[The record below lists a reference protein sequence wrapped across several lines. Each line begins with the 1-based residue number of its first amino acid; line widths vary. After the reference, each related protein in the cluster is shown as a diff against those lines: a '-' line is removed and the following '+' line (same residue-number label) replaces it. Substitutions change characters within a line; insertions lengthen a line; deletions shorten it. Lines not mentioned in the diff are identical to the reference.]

1 LHYIQIIFNFI
12 IMKTISIIQFLLAFG
27 IGISS
32 LFVLYR
38 IIRYFMMKIYKIEKN
53 NNAFAIFQVGI
64 IISGS
69 FILSSIISP
78 ALNATRFLNPDN
90 NYTLQSLLNT
100 YGYITMFVFIGFFC
114 AILVIASG
122 LFVLFHLTDI
132 NEGEEIKNN
141 NIAVALITAAIIVG
155 LSIIVDEYVGILC
168 EALIPY
174 PQLPTFN

>member
-1 LHYIQIIFNFI
+1 
-12 IMKTISIIQFLLAFG
+12 
-27 IGISS
+27 
-32 LFVLYR
+32 
-38 IIRYFMMKIYKIEKN
+38 MKIYKIEKN

>member
-1 LHYIQIIFNFI
+1 
-12 IMKTISIIQFLLAFG
+12 MKTISIIQFLLAFG

-78 ALNATRFLNPDN
+78 APNATRFLNPDN

>member
-1 LHYIQIIFNFI
+1 
-12 IMKTISIIQFLLAFG
+12 MKTISIIQFLLAFG

-168 EALIPY
+168 DALIPY

>member
-1 LHYIQIIFNFI
+1 
-12 IMKTISIIQFLLAFG
+12 MKTISIIQFLLAFG

-38 IIRYFMMKIYKIEKN
+38 IIRYFMMKLYKIEKN

>member
-1 LHYIQIIFNFI
+1 
-12 IMKTISIIQFLLAFG
+12 MKTISIIQFLLAFG

-38 IIRYFMMKIYKIEKN
+38 IIRYFMMKLYKIEKN

-174 PQLPTFN
+174 PQIPTFN

>member
-1 LHYIQIIFNFI
+1 
-12 IMKTISIIQFLLAFG
+12 MKTISIIQFLLAFG

-100 YGYITMFVFIGFFC
+100 YEYITMFVFIGFFC

>member
-1 LHYIQIIFNFI
+1 
-12 IMKTISIIQFLLAFG
+12 MKTISIIQFLLAFG

-174 PQLPTFN
+174 PQIPTFN

>member
-1 LHYIQIIFNFI
+1 
-12 IMKTISIIQFLLAFG
+12 MKTISIIQFLLAFG

-141 NIAVALITAAIIVG
+141 NIAVALITAAILVG

>member
-1 LHYIQIIFNFI
+1 
-12 IMKTISIIQFLLAFG
+12 MKTISIIQFLLAFG

-53 NNAFAIFQVGI
+53 NTAFAIFQVGI

-78 ALNATRFLNPDN
+78 ALNATRFLNQDN
-90 NYTLQSLLNT
+90 TYTLESLLNT
-100 YGYITMFVFIGFFC
+100 YGYIK
-114 AILVIASG
+114 
-122 LFVLFHLTDI
+122 LTDV

-141 NIAVALITAAIIVG
+141 NIAVAIITAAIIVG

-168 EALIPY
+168 ETLIPY
-174 PQLPTFN
+174 PQIPTFI

>member
-1 LHYIQIIFNFI
+1 
-12 IMKTISIIQFLLAFG
+12 MKTISIIQFLLAFG

-38 IIRYFMMKIYKIEKN
+38 IIRYFMMKLYKIEKN

-69 FILSSIISP
+69 FILSSIINP

>member
-1 LHYIQIIFNFI
+1 
-12 IMKTISIIQFLLAFG
+12 MKTISIIQFLLAFG

-100 YGYITMFVFIGFFC
+100 YEYITMFVFIGFFC

-174 PQLPTFN
+174 PQIPTFN

>member
-1 LHYIQIIFNFI
+1 
-12 IMKTISIIQFLLAFG
+12 MKTISIIQFLLAFG